1 MIFFSTPMSA
11 AAAFQYHWPFGDEL
25 CVAYAMIMSTA
36 GCAFLFISILNP
48 NAIRVNNHIFH
59 IGVNIWGYWNLK
71 KKKRNRIDHNIDG
84 VGVVAMSTC
93 RLLSGQTERS
103 FRKSSQQRQWRRQQR
118 QTGPSS
124 GHNFIDSHLDL
135 FVGRHLSA
143 AFRMG
148 TLRSVVLRSDAAHIR
163 LYNSFLG
170 LEKVFPYIQS
180 YSNIFFKNS
189 CSVNLESKM
198 DINQS

>member
-1 MIFFSTPMSA
+1 MFSTPISA

-36 GCAFLFISILNP
+36 GCAFLFIFNFNP
-48 NAIRVNNHIFH
+48 NVMRINNQIGFVSFSYWPLIF
-59 IGVNIWGYWNLK
+59 WGYL
-71 KKKRNRIDHNIDG
+71 KKRNRIDHNIDG

-103 FRKSSQQRQWRRQQR
+103 FRQSSQQRQWRQQR
-118 QTGPSS
+118 QTGPSP
-124 GHNFIDSHLDL
+124 GRNFIDSHLDL

-148 TLRSVVLRSDAAHIR
+148 TLRS
-163 LYNSFLG
+163 
-170 LEKVFPYIQS
+170 
-180 YSNIFFKNS
+180 
-189 CSVNLESKM
+189 
-198 DINQS
+198 

>member
-1 MIFFSTPMSA
+1 MSA

-36 GCAFLFISILNP
+36 GCAFLFIVILNP
-48 NAIRVNNHIFH
+48 NVIRVNNHIFH

-103 FRKSSQQRQWRRQQR
+103 FRQSSQQRQWRRQQR

-148 TLRSVVLRSDAAHIR
+148 TLRSWSCSHQVNNFLTDSIEI
-163 LYNSFLG
+163 SFLVRSIQVKRKWIQV
-170 LEKVFPYIQS
+170 EIHFPLLAGKFWI
-180 YSNIFFKNS
+180 I
-189 CSVNLESKM
+189 
-198 DINQS
+198 